1 MLPRPRSRSRRRRR
15 TRATPRIPENPR
27 PTRSRSAGLGDV
39 TIFDLL
45 ILPQSWGRLGVGV
58 VGSFAAATSD
68 VSAHASFGPA
78 IGAVIPVSKKLNLD
92 LFNRRVLE
100 LTDAGAVMHDPC
112 MATKTISLELD
123 AYERLR
129 KAKRS
134 ERESFSEVVRRAR
147 WDDAASTGPQILA
160 RLSELRLRHSD
171 SFLPDDVLDRIGERA
186 RTRPARAVVATA
198 KQSRAR

>member
-1 MLPRPRSRSRRRRR
+1 
-15 TRATPRIPENPR
+15 
-27 PTRSRSAGLGDV
+27 
-39 TIFDLL
+39 
-45 ILPQSWGRLGVGV
+45 
-58 VGSFAAATSD
+58 
-68 VSAHASFGPA
+68 
-78 IGAVIPVSKKLNLD
+78 
-92 LFNRRVLE
+92 
-100 LTDAGAVMHDPC
+100 MHDPC

-147 WDDAASTGPQILA
+147 WDDAASTGPQILG

-171 SFLPDDVLDRIGERA
+171 SFLPDEVLDRIGERA

-198 KQSRAR
+198 TRSRTR